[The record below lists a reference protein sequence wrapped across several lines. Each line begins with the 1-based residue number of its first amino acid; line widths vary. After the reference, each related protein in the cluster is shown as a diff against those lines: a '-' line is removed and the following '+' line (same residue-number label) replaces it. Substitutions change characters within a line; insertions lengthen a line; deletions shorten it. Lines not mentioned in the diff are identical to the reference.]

1 MIKAILFDADGVLIN
16 GPMFSE
22 YLARDYDITQDDT
35 KTFFTGVFKDCV
47 TGKADLKEVLPPYL
61 KEWGWKKSVDE
72 FIEYWHTVEHTINQ
86 DLVKYIQD
94 LRKKGIKCYL
104 ATNQTKYRFEY
115 ILKEMEFNTFFDK
128 CYVSA
133 QLGYRKPD
141 MDFYRKVMK
150 DLEGIER
157 KEVLFW
163 DDTPQNIAAAKE
175 FGMHAELYTS
185 VEDFKQ
191 RMDTYR
197 M

>member
-1 MIKAILFDADGVLIN
+1 
-16 GPMFSE
+16 
-22 YLARDYDITQDDT
+22 
-35 KTFFTGVFKDCV
+35 
-47 TGKADLKEVLPPYL
+47 
-61 KEWGWKKSVDE
+61 
-72 FIEYWHTVEHTINQ
+72 
-86 DLVKYIQD
+86 
-94 LRKKGIKCYL
+94 
-104 ATNQTKYRFEY
+104 
-115 ILKEMEFNTFFDK
+115 
-128 CYVSA
+128 
-133 QLGYRKPD
+133 